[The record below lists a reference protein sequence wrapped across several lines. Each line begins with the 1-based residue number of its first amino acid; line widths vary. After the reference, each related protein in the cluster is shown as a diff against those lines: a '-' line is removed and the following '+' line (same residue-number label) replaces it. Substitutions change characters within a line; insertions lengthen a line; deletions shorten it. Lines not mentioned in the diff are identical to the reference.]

1 MRSAER
7 GDLRHLN
14 IGDQVTYNGRRYAVA
29 GFTPVS
35 VTPFRVGLHD
45 PESGDSFW
53 VDWPPQEPVERVAL
67 RLAPEPN
74 ERPPDAA

>member
-1 MRSAER
+1 M
-7 GDLRHLN
+7 N

-35 VTPFRVGLHD
+35 VTPFRVGLLD

-53 VDWPPQEPVERVAL
+53 VDWPPQESVERVAL
-67 RLAPEPN
+67 RLAPEQN
-74 ERPPDAA
+74 EEPPGAA